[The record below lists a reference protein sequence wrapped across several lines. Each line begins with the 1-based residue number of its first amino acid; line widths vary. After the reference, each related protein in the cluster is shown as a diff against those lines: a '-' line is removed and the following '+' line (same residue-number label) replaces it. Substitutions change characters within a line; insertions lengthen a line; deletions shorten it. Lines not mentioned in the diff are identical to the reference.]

1 MATYNTLTRG
11 STGADVKKLQQ
22 SLIDKGYDLGK
33 TGADGKYGEITEAA
47 VTEYQKDNK
56 LTVDGMAGKQT
67 QGSLYTVP
75 KTTTTTKA
83 TTAGNYQNTVLK
95 ANDNTGKMTN
105 TVMKATDPVEYEKL
119 SQVSGAA
126 TNAVTGAATHAVNT
140 AKENQT
146 YETDPIQPPAEP
158 APAAYDPAT
167 DAAYQSALATLM
179 QVQQSAPVYKDS
191 YSSQL
196 QDAYDKIVNRDKFS
210 YDVNADALYQQY
222 KDQYIAQGKLAMA
235 DTMGQAAALN
245 GGYGSSYAQS
255 VGQQAYQGYMQQLND
270 VVPELYD
277 RALAQYNQEGQ
288 NMLNQYAMLG
298 DMADDEY
305 AKYQDQ
311 LNKYYTDLDM
321 ARQDAET
328 AYNRG
333 YGAYRDS
340 VGDYQWNKTFD
351 YGVEQDAIQNNFTQ
365 QQIDETIRQNDIQ
378 NDHWQTEFDHMVD
391 REAIED
397 GRYEEESGRADRNEA
412 YDRIMNA
419 ALTGYTPTDDELK
432 AAGMTRAEYDSYVN
446 KYASD
451 EYNANQP
458 TAYNKLMAAV
468 GTGYNPTD
476 AELKAAGITREQW
489 DAMDKY
495 EIDHDTTSYNINST
509 EQDKAK
515 EHVMSFI
522 GTDYKPTDSE
532 LSAAGLTRAQYDAY
546 VKAATS
552 SETGNVMWTYT
563 GAVDSQDNLIYENS
577 LGERKTFGRGV
588 NPYTGTSHPDAKNG
602 TFSNGY
608 QPDNIGG
615 TKLTNSGMS
624 TNVTGKNQTI
634 WEANGK
640 HWIWRGDLNTYI
652 EVDLSDLD
660 D

>member
-33 TGADGKYGEITEAA
+33 TGADGKYGAITEAA
-47 VTEYQKDNK
+47 VKQYQKDNK

-119 SQVSGAA
+119 SQVSSAA
-126 TNAVTGAATHAVNT
+126 TNAVTGAVTHAVEN
-140 AKENQT
+140 AKANQT

-277 RALAQYNQEGQ
+277 RALAKYNQEGQ
-288 NMLNQYAMLG
+288 DMLNQYAMLG

-305 AKYQDQ
+305 AKYQDK
-311 LNKYYTDLDM
+311 LNKYYKDLDI
-321 ARQDAET
+321 AISEADK

-333 YGAYRDS
+333 YQASRDAEE
-340 VGDYQWNKTFD
+340 DKRWNKTFD
-351 YGVEQDAIQNNFTQ
+351 YNAEQDTIKNNQTQ

-378 NDHWQTEFDHMVD
+378 NDHWRQEFD
-391 REAIED
+391 RD
-397 GRYEEESGRADRNEA
+397 GSIYEEESGRVDKNEA
-412 YDRIMNA
+412 YDRLMNA
-419 ALTGYTPTDDELK
+419 AKTGYTPSDEELA
-432 AAGMTRAEYDSYVN
+432 AAGMTRDEYDSYV
-446 KYASD
+446 KKHADDDYK
-451 EYNANQP
+451 ENQT

-468 GTGYNPTD
+468 GTGYKPSD
-476 AELKAAGITREQW
+476 EELAAAGITREQW

-522 GTDYKPTDSE
+522 GTDYKPKDSE
-532 LSAAGLTRAQYDAY
+532 LAAAGLTREQYDAY
-546 VKAATS
+546 VKAATATSGS
-552 SETGNVMWTYT
+552 SPT
-563 GAVDSQDNLIYENS
+563 
-577 LGERKTFGRGV
+577 
-588 NPYTGTSHPDAKNG
+588 
-602 TFSNGY
+602 
-608 QPDNIGG
+608 
-615 TKLTNSGMS
+615 
-624 TNVTGKNQTI
+624 TNVKAMSSTEVT
-634 WEANGK
+634 EA
-640 HWIWRGDLNTYI
+640 IRGFAELKDYDGLF
-652 EVDLSDLD
+652 VFLD
-660 D
+660 DLVNTGRMTEDQADEIADMYGPVVLNPTLDWKKNFGIH